1 MPAGSAIVDADPLSD
16 PRWDAFVRAHPAAS
30 GHHLGAWASILRDC
44 YGYRPRY
51 LALEEAGLLTGVFPL
66 MSSGLRLTGSRLSSL
81 PTAKAAGPLATTREG
96 ERELLNAAGE
106 LKRRE
111 KFNSLLVRS
120 DHPDLQGDLV
130 GLAGTHPTYV
140 LELCEP
146 AMLLERYSRDS
157 KNISR
162 SIRKAQ
168 KSGLVVGESNSQ
180 ADLKDWYRLYLATIR
195 KHRNLPRRFRQL
207 QASMALLDSS
217 WRFIPVHKD
226 GRVIA
231 GAIFHDIGETVEL
244 IYNASDPA
252 YLSLRPNHAIYW
264 HMISDAAERNRSFF
278 DFGTADTDTLASF
291 KEGWGAIP
299 RDISLY
305 VGDHRA
311 EPTMAAATNTEAG
324 ARRRAI
330 VDPKL
335 LARKVIGASPLPVT
349 RALGALVYRL
359 V

>member
-1 MPAGSAIVDADPLSD
+1 ML
-16 PRWDAFVRAHPAAS
+16 
-30 GHHLGAWASILRDC
+30 
-44 YGYRPRY
+44 
-51 LALEEAGLLTGVFPL
+51 
-66 MSSGLRLTGSRLSSL
+66 
-81 PTAKAAGPLATTREG
+81 G

-106 LKRRE
+106 LKRRD

-120 DHPDLQGDLV
+120 DHPDLQGDPV
-130 GLAGTHPTYV
+130 GLARTYPTYV

-162 SIRKAQ
+162 NIRKAQ
-168 KSGLVVGESNSQ
+168 SRGWWSARATRRPTSKIGTDS
-180 ADLKDWYRLYLATIR
+180 LATIR

-207 QASMALLDSS
+207 QASMALLGSS

-335 LARKVIGASPLPVT
+335 LARKVIGHHPCP
-349 RALGALVYRL
+349 
-359 V
+359 